1 MSYNKH
7 HLYDTLIEF
16 IEVDDL
22 LNISYDYGLVW
33 NDGERKKINTKII
46 SMLE

>member
-7 HLYDTLIEF
+7 HLYDTLVEF

-22 LNISYDYGLVW
+22 LNVSYDHGLRW
-33 NDGERKKINTKII
+33 
-46 SMLE
+46 

>member
-7 HLYDTLIEF
+7 HIYDTLIEF

-22 LNISYDYGLVW
+22 LNVSYDHGFVW
-33 NDGERKKINTKII
+33 DDEERTKINTRDH
-46 SMLE
+46 LLL

>member
-7 HLYDTLIEF
+7 HIYDTLIEF

-22 LNISYDYGLVW
+22 LNVSYDHGFIW
-33 NDGERKKINTKII
+33 DDGERTKINTRDY
-46 SMLE
+46 LLL